1 MGFQNQLIIC
11 LGDIINLADRFS
23 TEANI
28 TGMYLPYYD
37 EADFLV
43 TMGKTEGIK
52 WYDKLHNKVLF
63 DSSLWRELL
72 QKDISLYRNILKHQI
87 GGNLSDSFLNGNV
100 AMTLNTYQFARE
112 LSNNAN
118 KSNWGIV
125 TEPVS
130 VNEPENK

>member
-1 MGFQNQLIIC
+1 MTQRTFWSRWVKL
-11 LGDIINLADRFS
+11 
-23 TEANI
+23 
-28 TGMYLPYYD
+28 
-37 EADFLV
+37 
-43 TMGKTEGIK
+43 EGIT

-72 QKDISLYRNILKHQI
+72 QEDISLYRNILKHQI

-130 VNEPENK
+130 VNEPEISRTMTFQYLNGINSQSANSQDS